1 MFADLRSANDPNAT
15 CTSRR
20 GVIAGA
26 GAMALATAALSMRRV
41 LAQDGTPVASPASG
55 EGERQSW
62 LFTQTFTAG
71 DWEPTAD
78 PASFTLRLRGGLANS
93 VGFTDRPY
101 RDTALLR
108 TEELLPLVWDDPTNP
123 PNAAI
128 VIEDAEVQYTFL
140 LVLDAPIY
148 DAAGDQITY
157 TVRVLEAYT
166 GDGLGATVERVADG
180 TLPQSFGAGAL
191 FIDSLGCKDSE
202 KACRRYVPDPSCG
215 AGYDLLEDGHLA
227 ESAQVTNTCHYSSEG
242 CNYPCDRAYYDTW
255 CNATFA
261 DWCYAESDLGCIF
274 ATDDEVCAFAG
285 LRPIPAIFNLT
296 FGW

>member
-180 TLPQSFGAGAL
+180 TLPQTFGAGAL
-191 FIDSLGCKDSE
+191 FIDSLGCDDSE
-202 KACRRYVPDPSCG
+202 KACRRWVLAPLCG
-215 AGYDLLEDGHLA
+215 VEKYTIDDGHLA
-227 ESAQVTNTCHYSSEG
+227 ESAQVTNTCYESGSGHW
-242 CNYPCDRAYYDTW
+242 CQLPCDQNFYNTW
-255 CNATFA
+255 CNATFP
-261 DWCYAESDLGCIF
+261 DWCYEHSPRGCVF
-274 ATDDEVCAFAG
+274 GTDQYWVQCY
-285 LRPIPAIFNLT
+285 
-296 FGW
+296 